1 MCGTMTLTAVQLHK
15 HIEIM
20 KTCAT
25 VRGGIGAVV
34 KIQYPEA
41 IENGYLLADEIVNC
55 LLDRKR
61 ENKKPR
67 TSVCKNLHRFY
78 EKELLEREPDLRLG
92 ILKRMVF
99 ALETFT
105 DDDMLA
111 AFELSGNFT
120 DIYEDLGSAE
130 EEYEIF
136 YEEAVQ
142 RDHLLTLIEQLH
154 LSDASVRYL
163 ARHLA
168 EGQFYIS
175 NAGMLGYEC
184 FLRRSAVALHL
195 CLTEGLTVAEAV
207 GKACKL
213 VQLELYPE
221 EELASAVSGAFV
233 ALGVLVTLLFTKYF
247 FYAYD
252 LSFLWAEFFGIC
264 TGLLL
269 YSVGM
274 DYKEKVTE
282 WCSLAM
288 IWLRERLQGAKAEKQ
303 K

>member
-1 MCGTMTLTAVQLHK
+1 
-15 HIEIM
+15 M

-25 VRGGIGAVV
+25 LRGGIGALV

-41 IENGYLLADEIVNC
+41 IENGYLLADEIVTC

-61 ENKKPR
+61 ENQEPR
-67 TSVCKNLHRFY
+67 TGVCKKLHRFY

-120 DIYEDLGSAE
+120 DSYEDLEGA

-142 RDHLLTLIEQLH
+142 REHLLTLVEELH

-168 EGQFYIS
+168 EEQYYIS
-175 NAGMLGYEC
+175 NAGSMAYEC

-195 CLTEGLTVAEAV
+195 CLTEKLPAAEAV
-207 GKACKL
+207 EKACKL
-213 VQLELYPE
+213 VQLELYPRK
-221 EELASAVSGAFV
+221 ELASAVSGAFV
-233 ALGVLVTLLFTKYF
+233 VLGVLATLASTKYF

-252 LSFLWAEFFGIC
+252 LSFMWAETIAIIF
-264 TGLLL
+264 GLLL

-282 WCSLAM
+282 WCFLMM
-288 IWLRERLQGAKAEKQ
+288 IWLRERLQGWKTAK
-303 K
+303 